1 MNKILIN
8 WAKSMVMRG
17 YKVVF
22 ISLEMKDIKTQNVRF
37 DSRP

>member
-8 WAKSMVMRG
+8 WAKSMVMQG

-22 ISLEMKDIKTQNVRF
+22 ISLEMKDKT
-37 DSRP
+37 